1 MKLEDFCSFEP
12 SNLTFTI
19 GIIVVLLV
27 LLLVAVTTLVLVIKR
42 DRRKKPSLSY
52 FCDSAHGSALTSLS

>member
-1 MKLEDFCSFEP
+1 MNVEDFCSFES

-19 GIIVVLLV
+19 AIIVVLLV

-42 DRRKKPSLSY
+42 DIRKNLNISSIL
-52 FCDSAHGSALTSLS
+52 L